1 MPRSYAEEIRAIVGG
16 ITDAKREEREYDLRR
31 TALSEQITKRIEAQE
46 NVDRAWDYSTGS
58 TTISPELAGALGM
71 DNLAGKKI
79 PREQLG
85 VLTQGA
91 SIQAQKSLYQTQEYK
106 ERAKIK
112 TEKEE
117 AELFPSHYIDTG
129 ELKPSGLSG
138 LDWNINE
145 PAVKQSVL
153 AYTGHLK
160 TKDAQG
166 LVPYDVAITKLK
178 KDPNDA
184 YGLHHITQ
192 AEGMLQ
198 AALTPGMT
206 ERNPWLLGIT
216 KKTGSDKWKS
226 ETEAQALSLIK
237 AFKKAQ
243 GHSSKDIQIHI
254 DNLKKKYTK

>member
-1 MPRSYAEEIRAIVGG
+1 MDMENDPSVEPEGGPRADYYGG
-16 ITDAKREEREYDLRR
+16 TL
-31 TALSEQITKRIEAQE
+31 
-46 NVDRAWDYSTGS
+46 N
-58 TTISPELAGALGM
+58 
-71 DNLAGKKI
+71 
-79 PREQLG
+79 
-85 VLTQGA
+85 
-91 SIQAQKSLYQTQEYK
+91 
-106 ERAKIK
+106 
-112 TEKEE
+112 
-117 AELFPSHYIDTG
+117 
-129 ELKPSGLSG
+129 G
-138 LDWNINE
+138 LDKAIAIKKGE
-145 PAVKQSVL
+145 
-153 AYTGHLK
+153 
-160 TKDAQG
+160 TKD
-166 LVPYDVAITKLK
+166 VPYDVAITKLK